1 MARAV
6 RGQILVDSAP
16 SAIITGQIFPAA
28 IQSEAPSGEPNT
40 TTDQATKSTSEK
52 EPCEHQPVTDNNL
65 EEPLLLYDQIVAGE
79 VTVAATLCSEH
90 TFPAAIQSEAPSG
103 EPNTTTDQATKSTSE
118 KEPCE
123 HQPVTDNTVQEPLL
137 LYDQIV
143 AGEVTVAATVCS
155 EHTFPAAIQSESPS
169 GEPNTK
175 TDQAT
180 KSSSEKEPCEHQ
192 PVTDNNLQEPL
203 LLYDQIVAGEV
214 TVAATVCSEHT
225 FPAAIQSEAPSGEPN
240 TTTDQATKS
249 TSEKEPC
256 EHQPVTD
263 NDLQEPLLLYDQ
275 IVAGEVTVAATVCSE
290 HTLPAAIQSEA
301 PSREPNTTT
310 DQATKS
316 TSEKE
321 PCEHQPVTDNDLQ
334 EPVLLDDQIVA
345 GEVIVAAIVC
355 PNIHSLLPFNPKL
368 PVETRTTRQS
378 RPQRVSLTRDKE
390 PCEHQPVTDNNL
402 QEPILLYDQI
412 VAGEVTVAATVC
424 SEHSL
429 PAAIQSEATS
439 GDPDNTAE
447 QATESRSYP

>member
-6 RGQILVDSAP
+6 RGHILVDS
-16 SAIITGQIFPAA
+16 AA
-28 IQSEAPSGEPNT
+28 IQSEAPSGEPNN
-40 TTDQATKSTSEK
+40 TTDQATKRTCEK
-52 EPCEHQPVTDNNL
+52 EPCEHQHVTDYNL
-65 EEPLLLYDQIVAGE
+65 
-79 VTVAATLCSEH
+79 
-90 TFPAAIQSEAPSG
+90 
-103 EPNTTTDQATKSTSE
+103 
-118 KEPCE
+118 
-123 HQPVTDNTVQEPLL
+123 QEPLL

-155 EHTFPAAIQSESPS
+155 EHTFPAAIQSEAPS
-169 GEPNTK
+169 GEPNTM

-180 KSSSEKEPCEHQ
+180 KSTSEKEPCEHQ

-249 TSEKEPC
+249 TSEKGPC

-263 NDLQEPLLLYDQ
+263 NNLQEPLLLYDQ

-290 HTLPAAIQSEA
+290 HTFPAAIQSEA
-301 PSREPNTTT
+301 PSEEPNTTT
-310 DQATKS
+310 DQAIKS

-321 PCEHQPVTDNDLQ
+321 PCENQPVTN
-334 EPVLLDDQIVA
+334 
-345 GEVIVAAIVC
+345 
-355 PNIHSLLPFNPKL
+355 
-368 PVETRTTRQS
+368 
-378 RPQRVSLTRDKE
+378 
-390 PCEHQPVTDNNL
+390 NNL
-402 QEPILLYDQI
+402 QEPLLLYDQI

-424 SEHSL
+424 SEHTF
-429 PAAIQSEATS
+429 PAAIQSEAPS
-439 GDPDNTAE
+439 GEPNNTAK

>member
-6 RGQILVDSAP
+6 RGHILVDSAL

-28 IQSEAPSGEPNT
+28 IQSEAPSGERNN

-65 EEPLLLYDQIVAGE
+65 QEPLLLDDQIVAGE
-79 VTVAATLCSEH
+79 VTVAATVCSEH

-123 HQPVTDNTVQEPLL
+123 HQPVTDNNLQEPLL
-137 LYDQIV
+137 LYDHIV
-143 AGEVTVAATVCS
+143 AAEVTVAATVCS
-155 EHTFPAAIQSESPS
+155 EHTFPAAIQSEAPS
-169 GEPNTK
+169 GEPNTT

-180 KSSSEKEPCEHQ
+180 KSTSEKEPCEHQ

-225 FPAAIQSEAPSGEPN
+225 FPGAIQSEAPSGEPN

-301 PSREPNTTT
+301 TNGEPNNTTDQATKSTSEKEPCEHHHATDNDLQEPVLLQIVTVAATVCSDHTLPAAIQSEATSADPNNTT

-334 EPVLLDDQIVA
+334 EPVLL
-345 GEVIVAAIVC
+345 
-355 PNIHSLLPFNPKL
+355 
-368 PVETRTTRQS
+368 
-378 RPQRVSLTRDKE
+378 
-390 PCEHQPVTDNNL
+390 
-402 QEPILLYDQI
+402 YDQI

-424 SEHSL
+424 SEHTL

-439 GDPDNTAE
+439 GDPNNTAE
-447 QATESRSYP
+447 QAAESRSYP